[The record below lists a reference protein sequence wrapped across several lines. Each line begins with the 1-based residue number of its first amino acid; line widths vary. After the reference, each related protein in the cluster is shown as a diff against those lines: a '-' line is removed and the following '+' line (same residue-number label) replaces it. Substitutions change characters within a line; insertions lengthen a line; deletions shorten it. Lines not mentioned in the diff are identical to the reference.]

1 MLLLARAKSTNVCT
15 HFAIFQKHDAH
26 QRFGLRT
33 PVVCLLLRLQF
44 ARPSRNISLSHKHI
58 HTHTQTRQAKKKHA
72 ALGIRWRKQC
82 FLDDWCFLFFFDKRH
97 RFGSPRFAK
106 KLAPNNQN
114 EPNADELSP
123 TWYGAPKQVNVYHTQ
138 TLILLHYLAVCCG
151 TRDSEHFFREQIK
164 CLL

>member
-1 MLLLARAKSTNVCT
+1 MYVRILPFFKNTTRTNVLACERLWFVYYYDYNSQGRAEIYPCHTNTYT
-15 HFAIFQKHDAH
+15 HI
-26 QRFGLRT
+26 
-33 PVVCLLLRLQF
+33 
-44 ARPSRNISLSHKHI
+44 HKHGK
-58 HTHTQTRQAKKKHA
+58 QKKHA